1 MTEDEYCNALWKER
15 LTWKYAR
22 GPAGPCNDRLFA
34 KEEIERLEL
43 RIADLEAALKPFA
56 DNAQFYENSNAIYN
70 IDHDDRLTVADLRNA
85 RKALE
90 KGDE

>member
-1 MTEDEYCNALWKER
+1 MSDIRK
-15 LTWKYAR
+15 
-22 GPAGPCNDRLFA
+22 
-34 KEEIERLEL
+34 RLEHKISAL
-43 RIADLEAALKPFA
+43 DHDLDGDLVEDLNNAYDAIEARDKRIAELEAALKPFA

-90 KGDE
+90 NG

>member
-1 MTEDEYCNALWKER
+1 MMSEDEYLNAPLKER
-15 LTWKYAR
+15 LTWKYAC

-34 KEEIERLEL
+34 KEEIDRLEL
-43 RIADLEAALKPFA
+43 RIAELEAALKPFA
-56 DNAQFYENSNAIYN
+56 ARAVYIDAIDYN
-70 IDHDDRLTVADLRNA
+70 LPMEVKAIHLHAA